1 MSVEISST
9 SVIVLSRHPYRE
21 SDLIAVGISPDC
33 GKFQMICLKAQKIS
47 GKEFPTV
54 DLFRELT
61 VEFIESDAKLHN
73 VRNMELTGTFDG
85 LAEKPVNYRLAGKM
99 GAFLLNNLKEDLPM
113 PYTYDSFRSV
123 LSHLA
128 LQTPEEERWSPMQC
142 AVVLK
147 TAFLYENGMLPQSD
161 NERSNTFI
169 ENVVA
174 AGVDN
179 SALPSC
185 PDSYWGQLNDWLS
198 TLIDINGLRK
208 Q

>member
-1 MSVEISST
+1 MSVEINST

-21 SDLIAVGISPDC
+21 SAFIAIGISPDH
-33 GKFQMICLKAQKIS
+33 GKFQMVCHGAQKIS

-54 DLFRELT
+54 DLFREVT
-61 VEFIESDAKLHN
+61 VEFTESNARLRN
-73 VRNMELTGTFDG
+73 VRNVELTGVFDE
-85 LAEKPVNYRLAGKM
+85 LAEIPVNYRLAGKM
-99 GAFLLNNLKEDLPM
+99 GAFLLNNLKEELPM

-128 LQTPEEERWSPMQC
+128 HQIPEPERWSPMQC

-147 TAFLYENGMLPQSD
+147 TAFLYENGMLPQSE
-161 NERSNTFI
+161 NERNNNFI

-179 SALPSC
+179 SDLPRC

-198 TLIDINGLRK
+198 TLIDLNGLRK